1 MLGLK
6 SQSIAQ
12 SAPRFNQCG
21 SGADIKVWC
30 GNKYGVPN
38 FYQKLLCYSSFPIL
52 TSRLDHSMTDNDSP
66 VIRFKDVSK
75 YYLTGETRVTA
86 LSSVNMQLNA
96 GDFVTFMGPSGG
108 GKTTLLNCI
117 GGLDA
122 PDEGEIFLNSRLISK
137 MSDREL
143 TELRRKEIGFVF
155 QFFNLMPTL
164 TLWENVELP
173 LLLSH
178 SSKTKD
184 QRIHTLLDYVGL
196 SDRARS
202 FPAEL
207 SGGEM
212 QRVAIARALVHQ
224 PSIILADEPTGNL
237 DSENGTKI
245 LELMKKV
252 SGEFQTTLVVV
263 THNPQIAGYG
273 NVHFEITDGKLTRK
287 E

>member
-1 MLGLK
+1 
-6 SQSIAQ
+6 
-12 SAPRFNQCG
+12 
-21 SGADIKVWC
+21 
-30 GNKYGVPN
+30 
-38 FYQKLLCYSSFPIL
+38 
-52 TSRLDHSMTDNDSP
+52 MTEKNSP
-66 VIRFKDVSK
+66 VIAFNNVSK
-75 YYLTGETRVTA
+75 YYLAGGTRVTA
-86 LSSVNMQLNA
+86 LARVNLELHS
-96 GDFVTFMGPSGG
+96 GDFVTVMGPSGG

-178 SSKTKD
+178 SSKTDD

-212 QRVAIARALVHQ
+212 QRVAIARALVHR
-224 PSIILADEPTGNL
+224 PAIILADEPTGNL
-237 DSENGTKI
+237 DSENGVKI

-252 SGEFQTTLVVV
+252 SSEFQTTLVVV
-263 THNPQIAGYG
+263 THNPQIADYG

-287 E
+287 V